1 MSDRPPPGAGTPDGT
16 GTPAVPA
23 AADRPITQG
32 ELSKLKWRCRRGLLE
47 NDIFIERFFGRYEDT
62 LSAGQAGALG
72 RLMELG
78 DNDLLDLL
86 LRRRELQGDI
96 NTSEVRQ
103 VLEMLRT
110 RGAAPD
116 VVQ

>member
-1 MSDRPPPGAGTPDGT
+1 MSDRPPPGAHTPGSV
-16 GTPAVPA
+16 GA
-23 AADRPITQG
+23 AAVSAAPDRPITPA

-47 NDIFIERFFGRYEDT
+47 NDIFIERFFDRYEERLT
-62 LSAGQAGALG
+62 AGQAQALA

-86 LRRRELQGDI
+86 LRRREPQDDI

-110 RGAAPD
+110 RGASPD

>member
-1 MSDRPPPGAGTPDGT
+1 MSDRPPPGAGTLDTAGAA
-16 GTPAVPA
+16 AVPA
-23 AADRPITQG
+23 PADRPITQA

-47 NDIFIERFFGRYEDT
+47 NDIFLERFFERYEDT
-62 LSAGQAGALG
+62 LTAGQAQALG

-86 LRRRELQGDI
+86 LRRREPQGDI
-96 NTSEVRQ
+96 STSEVRQ

-110 RGAAPD
+110 RGASPD